1 MKTLEMVPRLL
12 RENEVRHLTGLS
24 RTQRTR
30 LEREGQ
36 FPKRVPLPERA
47 FGWVETEIHSWIG
60 GRISARNGT
69 KPRLVESRR

>member
-1 MKTLEMVPRLL
+1 MKTLEMFPRLL

-36 FPKRVPLPERA
+36 FPKRVPLSERA
-47 FGWVETEIHSWIG
+47 FRWVETEIHSWIG
-60 GRISARNGT
+60 GRISARNVT
-69 KPRLVESRR
+69 KPRFVESSR